1 MKNSTSTKPL
11 GTLETEGLAL
21 AKAWRSRD
29 RKDKN
34 QFNVDIRDD
43 GQFDPSQKRPSG
55 LLVRTG
61 FIMSQIKIN
70 NTTLEL
76 SGLKNLDRRRR
87 SECHWFYENHKD
99 CLEFISKSK
108 KGYTNLSAL
117 QKAMAKANKQPKV
130 DDQET
135 DPSEATD
142 SKATTSEAKQ
152 SDIGQLP
159 VTKYDLAKAIMKTCQ
174 DNEINPLDLIDIILI
189 NVENQPKQPKNVVS
203 MGSHKVDSGW
213 KKVAQANA

>member
-11 GTLETEGLAL
+11 GTLETEGHDL
-21 AKAWRSRD
+21 AKAWKSRD

-34 QFNVDIRDD
+34 QFSVDIKDD
-43 GQFDPSQKRPSG
+43 GQFDFSQKRPSG

-76 SGLKNLDRRRR
+76 SGLKSLDKRRR

-117 QKAMAKANKQPKV
+117 QKAMAKANKQSEIEDK
-130 DDQET
+130 ET

-142 SKATTSEAKQ
+142 SEATTSEAKQ

-213 KKVAQANA
+213 KTVKQANA

>member
-1 MKNSTSTKPL
+1 MENSTSTKPL

-34 QFNVDIRDD
+34 QFNVDIKDD
-43 GQFDPSQKRPSG
+43 GQFDSSQKRPSG

-70 NTTLEL
+70 NTTLVL
-76 SGLKNLDRRRR
+76 SGLNNLDKRRR

-117 QKAMAKANKQPKV
+117 QKAMAKANKQPEVEDK
-130 DDQET
+130 ET

-142 SKATTSEAKQ
+142 SEATTSEAKQ

-159 VTKYDLAKAIMKTCQ
+159 TTKYDLAKEIMKTCLAN
-174 DNEINPLDLIDIILI
+174 DIDPLELIELVKINH
-189 NVENQPKQPKNVVS
+189 ENSATKVVP
-203 MGSHKVDSGW
+203 MGSFKVDSGW
-213 KKVAQANA
+213 KTVSKSNA

>member
-1 MKNSTSTKPL
+1 MENSTSTKPL

-34 QFNVDIRDD
+34 QFNVDIKDD
-43 GQFDPSQKRPSG
+43 GQFDSSQKRPSG

-70 NTTLEL
+70 NTTLVL
-76 SGLKNLDRRRR
+76 SGLNNLDKRRR

-117 QKAMAKANKQPKV
+117 QKAMAKANKQPEVEDK
-130 DDQET
+130 ET
-135 DPSEATD
+135 DP

-159 VTKYDLAKAIMKTCQ
+159 TTKYDLAKEIMKTCLAN
-174 DNEINPLDLIDIILI
+174 DIDPLELIELVKINH
-189 NVENQPKQPKNVVS
+189 ENSATKVVP
-203 MGSHKVDSGW
+203 MGSFKVDSGW
-213 KKVAQANA
+213 KTVSKSNA

>member
-34 QFNVDIRDD
+34 QFSVDIKDD

-70 NTTLEL
+70 NTTLVL
-76 SGLKNLDRRRR
+76 SGLNNLDRRRR
-87 SECHWFYENHKD
+87 AECHWFYENHKD

-117 QKAMAKANKQPKV
+117 QKAMAKANKQSEIEDK
-130 DDQET
+130 ET

-142 SKATTSEAKQ
+142 SEATTSEAKQ

-213 KKVAQANA
+213 KTVKQANA

>member
-1 MKNSTSTKPL
+1 MKNSTSAKPL

-34 QFNVDIRDD
+34 QFNVDIKDE

-61 FIMSQIKIN
+61 FIMSQIKIG

-87 SECHWFYENHKD
+87 SECHWFYENHKE

-117 QKAMAKANKQPKV
+117 DKAMKKANKQPKV

-203 MGSHKVDSGW
+203 MGNHKVKNNSP
-213 KKVAQANA
+213 KAKQANA